1 MRANIRKQLGYLLK
15 RSVSRSERFSYFRQT
30 IYHFYR
36 LNRSE
41 DFSIGSVSH
50 YLSPSG
56 NTILT
61 YDLSYILFNKKI
73 IYYFY
78 DLLNMI

>member
-15 RSVSRSERFSYFRQT
+15 RSVSRSKPFSYFRQT

-41 DFSIGSVSH
+41 DFSTRSVFDISK
-50 YLSPSG
+50 LC
-56 NTILT
+56 
-61 YDLSYILFNKKI
+61 
-73 IYYFY
+73 
-78 DLLNMI
+78 